1 MIFAKDTLFVSSDG
15 EAIRRDGRSRR
26 MTSLSDGNKAKLS
39 KSLIILTFLK
49 PDKMESEILD
59 GNFANT
65 SSSGSLSNEAKAY
78 LGETAK
84 WAKFIAIVNFVF
96 IGFTVLGSLSIG
108 TVLSSMPEFAD
119 NPNFAMFSGG
129 MVAFIY
135 LVFAVIW
142 FIPTL
147 YSYQFATKTQR
158 ALRLNDEP
166 MMTEALGKLKSH
178 YKFWGIFMAIIVGF
192 YALMFVFGIFGAM
205 MM

>member
-1 MIFAKDTLFVSSDG
+1 
-15 EAIRRDGRSRR
+15 
-26 MTSLSDGNKAKLS
+26 
-39 KSLIILTFLK
+39 
-49 PDKMESEILD
+49 MESEILD
-59 GNFANT
+59 GNFATSNNT
-65 SSSGSLSNEAKAY
+65 GGLSNEAKAY

-96 IGFTVLGSLSIG
+96 IGFMVLGSVSAGAIF
-108 TVLSSMPEFAD
+108 SSMPEMSD
-119 NPNFAMFSGG
+119 NPAFAMLSGG
-129 MVAFIY
+129 MIAAFY
-135 LVFAVIW
+135 LLFAAIW

-166 MMTEALGKLKSH
+166 MMTEALGKLKAH

-205 MM
+205 MMG